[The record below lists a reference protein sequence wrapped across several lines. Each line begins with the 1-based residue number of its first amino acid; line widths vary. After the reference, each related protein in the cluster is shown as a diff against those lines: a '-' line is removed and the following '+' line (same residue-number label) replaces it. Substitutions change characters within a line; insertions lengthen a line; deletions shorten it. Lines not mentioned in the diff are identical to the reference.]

1 MRYEVDFINRFQP
14 LIEEYK
20 LNYKV
25 ISEEELALFGSNF
38 ALVFLI
44 HFDEVS
50 LNYVSRDKDNS
61 LVSYDV
67 WSYFLHVFDDKDREN
82 LPKYNSVRERVDV
95 SFLILARGLPR
106 HWNNVL
112 NGDDKW
118 LEAYKQ
124 YKLAGVPKKVIG
136 HLKDSLSLN
145 I

>member
-1 MRYEVDFINRFQP
+1 
-14 LIEEYK
+14 
-20 LNYKV
+20 
-25 ISEEELALFGSNF
+25 EELALFGSNF

-50 LNYVSRDKDNS
+50 LNFVCRDKDNS

-67 WSYFLHVFDDKDREN
+67 WSYFLHVFDDKDKEN
-82 LPKYNSVRERVDV
+82 LPKYNSVQERVDI

-106 HWNNVL
+106 HWSSVL

-118 LEAYKQ
+118 LEDYER
-124 YKLAGVPKKVIG
+124 YELASVPREVIG
-136 HLKDSLSLN
+136 YLKDSLSLY

>member
-1 MRYEVDFINRFQP
+1 MKYEADFIKRFQP
-14 LIEEYK
+14 LIEEHK

-50 LNYVSRDKDNS
+50 LDYVCRDKDNL
-61 LVSYDV
+61 LVSFDV

-82 LPKYNSVRERVDV
+82 LPKYNSVQERGDV

-106 HWNNVL
+106 HWSSVL

-118 LEAYKQ
+118 LEDYEQ
-124 YKLAGVPKKVIG
+124 YELAGVPREVIG
-136 HLKDSLSLN
+136 DLKDSLSLY

>member
-1 MRYEVDFINRFQP
+1 D
-14 LIEEYK
+14 
-20 LNYKV
+20 
-25 ISEEELALFGSNF
+25 ELALFGSNF

-82 LPKYNSVRERVDV
+82 LPKYNSVQERIDI

-106 HWNNVL
+106 HWGSVL

-118 LEAYKQ
+118 LEDYKQ
-124 YKLAGVPKKVIG
+124 YKLACVPRKVIG

>member
-1 MRYEVDFINRFQP
+1 MKYEAVFINRFKS
-14 LIEEYK
+14 LIEEFQ

-25 ISEEELALFGSNF
+25 ISEEELALFDSNF

-50 LNYVSRDKDNS
+50 LNYVCRDKDNS
-61 LVSYDV
+61 FVSYDV
-67 WSYFLHVFDDKDREN
+67 SSYSLHVFDDKDRNN
-82 LPKYNSVRERVDV
+82 LSKYNSVQERVDI

-106 HWNNVL
+106 HWSNVL

-118 LEAYKQ
+118 LEDYKR
-124 YKLAGVPKKVIG
+124 YELAGVPREVIG
-136 HLKDSLSLN
+136 DLRNSLSLY

>member
-1 MRYEVDFINRFQP
+1 
-14 LIEEYK
+14 
-20 LNYKV
+20 NYKV

-50 LNYVSRDKDNS
+50 LNYVCRDKDNS

-67 WSYFLHVFDDKDREN
+67 WSYFLHVFDDKDRNN
-82 LPKYNSVRERVDV
+82 LPKYNSVQERVDI

-106 HWNNVL
+106 HWSSVL

-118 LEAYKQ
+118 LEDYER
-124 YKLAGVPKKVIG
+124 YELASVPREVIG
-136 HLKDSLSLN
+136 DLKDSL
-145 I
+145 